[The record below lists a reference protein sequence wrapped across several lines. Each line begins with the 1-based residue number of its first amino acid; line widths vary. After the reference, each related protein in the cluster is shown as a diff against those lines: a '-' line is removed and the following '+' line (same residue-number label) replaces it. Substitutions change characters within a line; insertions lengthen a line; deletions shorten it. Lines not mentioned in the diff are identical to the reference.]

1 MTDKLDNVNIGNL
14 YTENYLKNSG
24 TISSPS
30 WGILYEPKYR
40 RDLTSQDTGV
50 INDGVTDSSD
60 VFEIIAGVSNDTVK
74 PFNLQV
80 SQGKIAGNS
89 VIDKY
94 GENSD
99 IDTSSAPE
107 DVTQIGGLYNY
118 DANNTAPIIS
128 LISDNAADTQIIEV
142 SGLDINGFNIT
153 QQVVLNGTTRVA
165 LTTPLWRVFR
175 MANEDTA
182 DIQGTVYCYVGTG
195 GVPSTTDTRA
205 IIVGSNNQTLMSI
218 YTIPLGKVGFLVR
231 GEAGMTRNQ
240 STGTVNVSYYSRRYG
255 KVFKNKKDFDLNNQG
270 SNIYQDTRSFPDIIP
285 ALTDIKITVN
295 SVSANS
301 TGVFATFD
309 ILLVDE
315 GQFSQEYLDG
325 IGQPSST

>member
-24 TISSPS
+24 TIGSPS

-94 GENSD
+94 GEVENIQTTDGSVD
-99 IDTSSAPE
+99 IWELTS
-107 DVTQIGGLYNY
+107 LYNY
-118 DANNTAPIIS
+118 DAENTAPIVS
-128 LISDNAADTQIIEV
+128 LISDNALDNQLIEI
-142 SGLDINGFNIT
+142 SGLDIDGKDVT
-153 QQVVLNGTTRVA
+153 QQITLNGTTRVS
-165 LTTPLWRVFR
+165 LSTPLWRVYR
-175 MANEDTA
+175 MENVDNT
-182 DIQGTVYCYVGTG
+182 DLQGTVYCYIGTG
-195 GVPSTTDTRA
+195 IAPINSEIRA
-205 IIVGSNNQTLMSI
+205 IIVGDNNQTLMAI
-218 YTIPLGKVGFLVR
+218 YTIPIGKVGFLTR
-231 GEAGMTRNQ
+231 GEAGVTRNQ
-240 STGTVNVSYYSRRYG
+240 SNGTANISYRSRRYK
-255 KVFKNKKDFDLNNQG
+255 KVFKVKKDFDINNQG
-270 SNIYQDTRSFPDIIP
+270 TSVYQDVRSFPDPIP
-285 ALTDIKITVN
+285 ALTDIKLTVN
-295 SVSANS
+295 SVSANN

-315 GQFSQEYLDG
+315 EQFEQDYLDS